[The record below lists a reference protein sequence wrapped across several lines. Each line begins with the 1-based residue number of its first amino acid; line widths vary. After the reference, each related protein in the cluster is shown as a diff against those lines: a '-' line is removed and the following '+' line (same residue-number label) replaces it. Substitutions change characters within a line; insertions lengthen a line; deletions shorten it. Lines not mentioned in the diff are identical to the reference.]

1 MTIVSGR
8 PLSAFFRTL
17 SLLSTAFVSAQVAAQ
32 QAELTT
38 VRGVDGET
46 FGLSVAISGNT
57 LVVGAPGAL
66 ENGEF
71 LKSAAFVFA
80 NSTGTWTPAAKLLA
94 TNAEIGGAVA
104 ISGDGRTIVVGNG
117 RKAFVFVEPS
127 TGWANMTQTA
137 ELRASAVAFGASV
150 AISSD
155 GRIVAVGAL
164 NKAFLYEK
172 PTGGWVDTDEPTAA
186 LAAPSGAVRFG
197 SAIAIAGDTAV
208 VTDPVYGAGV
218 GAVFLYNSQPGLR
231 MIPISATLTASDSS
245 AQFGYSVAGNGGTI
259 VAGSIGNANFAGALY
274 VFVRPPGGWAN
285 MTQTAE
291 LTVPTTQEILLGDSV
306 AISGNTIIA
315 GAKQDTIGHNADQG
329 AVFGYLKPPG
339 GWVDTSM
346 PNLSVTGSDST
357 AGDNFGYSVA
367 LSGITA
373 VIGAPFHA
381 VNGNAMQG
389 AAYVFGAK

>member
-1 MTIVSGR
+1 
-8 PLSAFFRTL
+8 
-17 SLLSTAFVSAQVAAQ
+17 
-32 QAELTT
+32 
-38 VRGVDGET
+38 
-46 FGLSVAISGNT
+46 
-57 LVVGAPGAL
+57 
-66 ENGEF
+66 
-71 LKSAAFVFA
+71 
-80 NSTGTWTPAAKLLA
+80 
-94 TNAEIGGAVA
+94 
-104 ISGDGRTIVVGNG
+104 
-117 RKAFVFVEPS
+117 
-127 TGWANMTQTA
+127 
-137 ELRASAVAFGASV
+137 
-150 AISSD
+150 
-155 GRIVAVGAL
+155 
-164 NKAFLYEK
+164 
-172 PTGGWVDTDEPTAA
+172 
-186 LAAPSGAVRFG
+186 
-197 SAIAIAGDTAV
+197 
-208 VTDPVYGAGV
+208 
-218 GAVFLYNSQPGLR
+218 
-231 MIPISATLTASDSS
+231 
-245 AQFGYSVAGNGGTI
+245 
-259 VAGSIGNANFAGALY
+259 
-274 VFVRPPGGWAN
+274 